1 MSNNHVF
8 QTPVHGYLRLPA
20 TALASKI
27 RQLEIGV
34 EELLL
39 VFIDRIYAVNP
50 SINAVVAD
58 RFSDA
63 LQEAKEIDEML
74 CEMTREE
81 RDELAVSKPFFG
93 VPFTIKESFAVR
105 GLPNSGGL
113 VSRRDLVADDDA
125 VVVRRLRL
133 AGAIPLAVSNCSEL
147 SMWWESANKV
157 YGRTCNPFD
166 FSKIVGGSSGGEGA
180 IIGAA
185 GSVIG
190 IGADVGGSIRMP
202 SFFNGIFGHKPS
214 PDIVPNSGQF
224 PDATGNRQQFLCT
237 GPMCRYAEDLKPLL
251 AVMAGEG
258 ATSLNLDDTVNVSKL
273 RIFTIEDCGGNFLVS
288 NVAPELKQAQLY
300 VCQQLEEKLGVKA
313 EPLKIDKLASSLEIW
328 TSMMSSAAQKPFCF
342 YLGNQEASVNPYWEL
357 MKACVGLSNH
367 TIPAIGLG
375 ILEKVES
382 VTPKGVLE
390 SFLQI
395 GEELR
400 QELESILGE
409 DGIVLYPSHPS
420 PALNHNQPLLFPFNF
435 SYTAIFNVLYLP
447 VTQCPVGLS
456 QSGLPLGV
464 QVVAANNKDRLCLAV
479 ALEIERL
486 CGGWDRLYSKKLNM
500 ALNLEQ

>member
-1 MSNNHVF
+1 M
-8 QTPVHGYLRLPA
+8 
-20 TALASKI
+20 
-27 RQLEIGV
+27 
-34 EELLL
+34 
-39 VFIDRIYAVNP
+39 
-50 SINAVVAD
+50 
-58 RFSDA
+58 
-63 LQEAKEIDEML
+63 
-74 CEMTREE
+74 
-81 RDELAVSKPFFG
+81 
-93 VPFTIKESFAVR
+93 
-105 GLPNSGGL
+105 
-113 VSRRDLVADDDA
+113 
-125 VVVRRLRL
+125 
-133 AGAIPLAVSNCSEL
+133 
-147 SMWWESANKV
+147 
-157 YGRTCNPFD
+157 
-166 FSKIVGGSSGGEGA
+166 
-180 IIGAA
+180 
-185 GSVIG
+185 
-190 IGADVGGSIRMP
+190 
-202 SFFNGIFGHKPS
+202 
-214 PDIVPNSGQF
+214 
-224 PDATGNRQQFLCT
+224 
-237 GPMCRYAEDLKPLL
+237 
-251 AVMAGEG
+251 
-258 ATSLNLDDTVNVSKL
+258 
-273 RIFTIEDCGGNFLVS
+273 VS

-328 TSMMSSAAQKPFCF
+328 TSMISSAAQKPFCF